1 MIGYRLALELG
12 VLLLILSLITLPFQ
26 EPGTA
31 SFIVNLMAVAT
42 SAALLAVAVIMIRRS
57 GRS

>member
-1 MIGYRLALELG
+1 LTTHRLALEFG

-31 SFIVNLMAVAT
+31 SFIVNLMAIAT

-57 GRS
+57 SRS